1 MNHFGNSKNL
11 KQSGDKMVL
20 TLEDIIEMSEKPIYI
35 KSPTLGKL
43 TFRMFLVKDEE
54 IILKYLNEYDDSE
67 FICNMFILNQLTSP
81 KVTIEVL
88 EGLNSLEIK
97 FILSEY
103 LKINNLDK
111 YFDFDKGNVYDNFKD
126 GLISYR
132 NHLLK
137 PILTHRKQII
147 DSIEQTL
154 DLVTIPQAI
163 SSYII
168 DSQEV
173 IMDQM
178 VAISKTA
185 DIIQQSISLPQ
196 LNEYLHL
203 FDLSAAYSA
212 ITLQKIIE
220 PQITLWTNW
229 LNVNKNLVQAISNLD
244 IFWDEVFE
252 KYNISRDKAL
262 TCIKKYNWFISP
274 SMYTYIVKDII
285 SACKQPSRNKYH
297 EINKVFVNYFLE
309 NGCRNLDE
317 FVRNWETNPIFK
329 GRMKIIRDCVNIIK
343 SCPKGV
349 NFSNLVVPTLIAQ
362 IDGIQQEFMKQNG
375 LVVDYNIVYDL
386 EGNKKKDEHGQNM
399 RFKQY
404 YRELTSDD
412 RFSDAIN
419 DVFLDVLLQDTK
431 PRQDYKTSMHFSRN
445 KILHGENFN
454 YGKKDYVIRCFMILD
469 FLHGLSTRNDE

>member
-1 MNHFGNSKNL
+1 
-11 KQSGDKMVL
+11 MVL
-20 TLEDIIEMSEKPIYI
+20 TLEDIIEMSKKPIYI

-43 TFRMFLVKDEE
+43 TFRMFLAKDEG

-67 FICNMFILNQLTSP
+67 FICNMFILHQLTSP
-81 KVTIEVL
+81 MITIEVL

-97 FILSEY
+97 YILTEY
-103 LKINNLDK
+103 LKINNLDN
-111 YFDFDKGNVYDNFKD
+111 YFNFNEGNVYDNFKE
-126 GLISYR
+126 GLVNYQ

-154 DLVTIPQAI
+154 DLITIPQGI
-163 SSYII
+163 SSYILN
-168 DSQEV
+168 SQEL

-178 VAISKTA
+178 VEVSKTMNT
-185 DIIQQSISLPQ
+185 IQQSISLPQ
-196 LNEYLHL
+196 LNEYIRL
-203 FDLSAAYSA
+203 FDFSAAYSA
-212 ITLQKIIE
+212 IAIQKIIE
-220 PQITLWTNW
+220 PQINLWTNW
-229 LNVNKNLVQAISNLD
+229 ININKNLIQGISYVNT
-244 IFWDEVFE
+244 FWDEVFE
-252 KYNISRDKAL
+252 KYNISRTKAL
-262 TCIKKYNWFISP
+262 TCIKKYNWFITP

-285 SACKQPSRNKYH
+285 SACKKPSRNKYH

-309 NGCRNLDE
+309 NDCRNIDE

-343 SCPKGV
+343 NCPENV

-386 EGNKKKDEHGQNM
+386 EGNKQKDEHGQNI
-399 RFKQY
+399 RFKEY

-412 RFSDAIN
+412 KFSDAIN

-431 PRQDYKTSMHFSRN
+431 PRQDYKTSIHFSRN
-445 KILHGENFN
+445 KILHGKNIK
-454 YGKKDYVIRCFMILD
+454 YGKKDYVVRCFMILD
-469 FLHGLSTRNDE
+469 FLHGLSTRNED